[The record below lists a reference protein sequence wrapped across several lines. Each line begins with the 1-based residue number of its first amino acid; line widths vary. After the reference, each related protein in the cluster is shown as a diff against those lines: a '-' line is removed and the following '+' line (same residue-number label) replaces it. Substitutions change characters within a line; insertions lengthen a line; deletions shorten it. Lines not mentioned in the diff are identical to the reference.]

1 VGYTETTLLTG
12 VFSMKQIISIT
23 AVLAVITV
31 AIVGCLYIFE
41 VLSYDRSVSILLK
54 AVAAIVLLGGCSAL
68 ITFLMG
74 SKKEPPA

>member
-1 VGYTETTLLTG
+1 
-12 VFSMKQIISIT
+12 MKQIISIT

-41 VLSYDRSVSILLK
+41 VLSYENSVSIVLK
-54 AVAAIVLLGGCSAL
+54 AVSAIVLLGACSVL

-74 SKKEPPA
+74 SRKEPPA

>member
-1 VGYTETTLLTG
+1 
-12 VFSMKQIISIT
+12 MKQIISIT

-41 VLSYDRSVSILLK
+41 VLSYDNSVSILLK

-68 ITFLMG
+68 VAFLMRP
-74 SKKEPPA
+74 KKEPPA